1 MIEKRKVLVVP
12 KICIAEIAK
21 AHGCTASMVYN
32 ALAKRSNSQ
41 LAQAIRNDAEKNYP
55 SRWADKVYF

>member
-1 MIEKRKVLVVP
+1 MIEKRKVLVVR
-12 KICIAEIAK
+12 KDCIPQLAK
-21 AHGCTASMVYN
+21 AHGCTTTMVYN

-55 SRWADKVYF
+55 SKWADKVYF